1 MSLVLLVS
9 LVLLAPGSRA
19 STLLALLV
27 DWVPAPASA
36 VQMMGGLLKQQNPS
50 RCETTQ
56 EEHQA
61 VPLFAK
67 VCQKAS
73 ACTNR
78 KRNKRILG
86 AHLLGTAEQTACF
99 IQQGAA
105 AIPGAEIQLV
115 EA

>member
-1 MSLVLLVS
+1 M
-9 LVLLAPGSRA
+9 PR
-19 STLLALLV
+19 
-27 DWVPAPASA
+27 
-36 VQMMGGLLKQQNPS
+36 
-50 RCETTQ
+50 
-56 EEHQA
+56 
-61 VPLFAK
+61 FAK
-67 VCQKAS
+67 GCQKAS